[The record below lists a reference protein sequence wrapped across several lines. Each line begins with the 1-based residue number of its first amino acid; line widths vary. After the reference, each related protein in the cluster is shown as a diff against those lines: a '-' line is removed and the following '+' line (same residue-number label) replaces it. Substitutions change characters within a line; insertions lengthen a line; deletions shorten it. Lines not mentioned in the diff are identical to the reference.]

1 MAQERLFS
9 EASISWQI
17 DKPQRPEH
25 EEASK
30 AQEILPRTPQLQPL
44 TRYTL
49 AAIEFINN
57 NEDNSYGTITHSLS
71 ATMAPQSNCTA
82 ACRAYLSYYI

>member
-25 EEASK
+25 EASK